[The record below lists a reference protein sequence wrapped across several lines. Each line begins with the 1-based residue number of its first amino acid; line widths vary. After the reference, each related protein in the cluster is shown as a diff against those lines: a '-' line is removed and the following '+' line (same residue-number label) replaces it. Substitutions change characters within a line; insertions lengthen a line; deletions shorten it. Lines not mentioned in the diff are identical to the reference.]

1 MKGLYKIIL
10 TVIMGMVFFA
20 FFGWLA
26 MAANGGLTFDNPLGD
41 DDIVSILNKIWKFL
55 YILALALVPLMA
67 IIAGFMFLTAG
78 GEPEKIKKARDL
90 LLWMAIGVA
99 IILLA
104 GGIVKV
110 IKMILGAGE

>member
-1 MKGLYKIIL
+1 MKDIYKIIL
-10 TVIMGMVFFA
+10 TGIMGMMFFA
-20 FFGWLA
+20 FFGISV
-26 MAANGGLTFDNPLGD
+26 MAANGGVTFDNPLAD

-55 YILALALVPLMA
+55 YILALALVPLIA

-78 GEPEKIKKARDL
+78 GEPEKIRKARNL
-90 LLWMAIGVA
+90 LLWMAVGVV

-110 IKMILGAGE
+110 IKMILGVEN

>member
-1 MKGLYKIIL
+1 
-10 TVIMGMVFFA
+10 
-20 FFGWLA
+20 
-26 MAANGGLTFDNPLGD
+26 MAANGGLAFDNPLAD

-55 YILALALVPLMA
+55 YILAFALVPLMA

-78 GEPEKIKKARDL
+78 GEPEKIKKAKNL

-110 IKMILGAGE
+110 IKMILGVGE